1 MNINLKY
8 VVSIVII
15 VFLALIIV
23 NHFFKDIFKL
33 NPFYRNKILLEGF
46 DSSGNEVEMSSV
58 KASSGSESEPSVKA
72 SSSSDSGPTDSVSG
86 PTDSV
91 SGPTGSAST
100 GSVSTGSVSTGS
112 VSTSPTLIASGSA
125 LKTSGPSG
133 LDGTPIQTSII
144 SESEMSE
151 TDKSTMMAELF
162 EKVNNQMDIIRT
174 LRLSDNFKPIN
185 IDKTVSD
192 PFTILMNLKLLINNG
207 IYKNE
212 IDLKEMYDKYIGNKS
227 VQLLTSEIN
236 SINMDSGSNPNIGS
250 LETTILVKTKSIV
263 DGHQK
268 IIDKLLEIKS
278 NE

>member
-1 MNINLKY
+1 
-8 VVSIVII
+8 

-46 DSSGNEVEMSSV
+46 EADASVPTDSDKESTPTDSV
-58 KASSGSESEPSVKA
+58 KASTPTDSDKA
-72 SSSSDSGPTDSVSG
+72 STPTDSV
-86 PTDSV
+86 
-91 SGPTGSAST
+91 
-100 GSVSTGSVSTGS
+100 
-112 VSTSPTLIASGSA
+112 
-125 LKTSGPSG
+125 KTSGETSSDKASSASVPTVSTPSG
-133 LDGTPIQTSII
+133 SEGTPIKPSIAL
-144 SESEMSE
+144 ESEMSE

-212 IDLKEMYDKYIGNKS
+212 IDLKDMYDKYIGNKS

-236 SINMDSGSNPNIGS
+236 SVNMDSSSNPNIGS
-250 LETTILVKTKSIV
+250 LENTILVKTKNIV

>member
-46 DSSGNEVEMSSV
+46 EADASVPTDSDKESTPTDSV
-58 KASSGSESEPSVKA
+58 KASGETSSDKASSASVPTVSTPSGSE
-72 SSSSDSGPTDSVSG
+72 
-86 PTDSV
+86 
-91 SGPTGSAST
+91 
-100 GSVSTGSVSTGS
+100 
-112 VSTSPTLIASGSA
+112 
-125 LKTSGPSG
+125 
-133 LDGTPIQTSII
+133 GTPIKPSI
-144 SESEMSE
+144 SLESEMSE

-212 IDLKEMYDKYIGNKS
+212 IDLKDMYDKYIGNKS

>member
-1 MNINLKY
+1 MNINLKL

-46 DSSGNEVEMSSV
+46 EADASVPTDSV
-58 KASSGSESEPSVKA
+58 KASTPTDSVKA
-72 SSSSDSGPTDSVSG
+72 SGETSSDKASRETSSDKAS
-86 PTDSV
+86 
-91 SGPTGSAST
+91 SASVPT
-100 GSVSTGSVSTGS
+100 VST
-112 VSTSPTLIASGSA
+112 PSGSE
-125 LKTSGPSG
+125 
-133 LDGTPIQTSII
+133 GTPIKPSIAL
-144 SESEMSE
+144 ESEMSE

-212 IDLKEMYDKYIGNKS
+212 IDLKDMYDKYIGNKS

-236 SINMDSGSNPNIGS
+236 SVNMDSSSNPNIGS
-250 LETTILVKTKSIV
+250 LENTILVKTKNIV

>member
-1 MNINLKY
+1 MNINLKL

-46 DSSGNEVEMSSV
+46 EADALVPTDSV
-58 KASSGSESEPSVKA
+58 KASTPTDSVKA
-72 SSSSDSGPTDSVSG
+72 SGETSSDKASSVS
-86 PTDSV
+86 V
-91 SGPTGSAST
+91 
-100 GSVSTGSVSTGS
+100 
-112 VSTSPTLIASGSA
+112 PTLSAPSGSE
-125 LKTSGPSG
+125 
-133 LDGTPIQTSII
+133 GTPIKPSTSL
-144 SESEMSE
+144 ESEMSE

-212 IDLKEMYDKYIGNKS
+212 IDLKDMYDKYIGNKS

-236 SINMDSGSNPNIGS
+236 SVNMDSSSNPNIGS
-250 LETTILVKTKSIV
+250 LENTILVKTKNIV

>member
-1 MNINLKY
+1 MNINLKL

-46 DSSGNEVEMSSV
+46 EADASVPTDSV
-58 KASSGSESEPSVKA
+58 KASTPTDSVKA
-72 SSSSDSGPTDSVSG
+72 SGETSSDKASRETSSDKAS
-86 PTDSV
+86 
-91 SGPTGSAST
+91 SASVPT
-100 GSVSTGSVSTGS
+100 VSA
-112 VSTSPTLIASGSA
+112 PSGSE
-125 LKTSGPSG
+125 
-133 LDGTPIQTSII
+133 GTPIKPSI
-144 SESEMSE
+144 SLESEMSE

-212 IDLKEMYDKYIGNKS
+212 IDLKDMYDKYIGNKS

-236 SINMDSGSNPNIGS
+236 SVNMDSSSNPNIGS
-250 LETTILVKTKSIV
+250 LENTILVKTKSIV